1 MSDPVLDHLLDD
13 HDGIVSRLI
22 EYARIPSVSTDP
34 AYAGGMAAARKLLI
48 DRLEAAGF
56 NNVQEIAAGGHPA
69 IYAEWLGLPGAP
81 TYLVYGHYD
90 VQPPDPLDKWHSP
103 PFDPQLRDDRLYG
116 RGVSDDKGPASIAL
130 EVLFAYL
137 AVEGRLPV
145 NIKVLLE
152 GEEEVGSATLPAI
165 LDHHADQLRA
175 EAVISADGARWRAD
189 LPSVNTGSRGN
200 MAFELALRTASK
212 DLHSGRFGGAVPN
225 AAHVL
230 AGILAGLHSRDGR
243 VAVDGF
249 YDGVDEPD
257 ETIRSDIAGLPFD
270 ETAFFAAIGSV
281 PHGEDGFSTLER
293 LWLRPTLE
301 INGMWSG
308 YTGEG
313 GKTVTPAEAF
323 AKITTRLVPGQEP
336 AHVAQA
342 LQRHFE
348 TACPTGSTIRFASRD
363 DGNAAYLVPPDLP
376 LLQAVEDAIED
387 ALGARPV
394 RVRVGSTLPL
404 SDMIKRALGIDT
416 VTLSFSTADEDFH
429 SPNEFFRLSA
439 IEEGVTAWVAL
450 LRKLGREQA

>member
-1 MSDPVLDHLLDD
+1 MSDPVLDHLLGD
-13 HDGIVSRLI
+13 HDGIVDRLI
-22 EYARIPSVSTDP
+22 DYARIPSVSTDP
-34 AYAGGMAAARKLLI
+34 AYADGMAAARKLLA
-48 DRLEAAGF
+48 DRLAAAGF
-56 NNVQEIAAGGHPA
+56 NNVREIAAGGHPA

-81 TYLVYGHYD
+81 VYLVYGHYD

-103 PFDPQLRDDRLYG
+103 PFDPQIRDDRLYG

-137 AVEGRLPV
+137 AVEGHLPV

-152 GEEEVGSATLPAI
+152 GEEEIGSATLPAI
-165 LDHHADQLRA
+165 LKSHADLLRA
-175 EAVISADGARWRAD
+175 KAVISADGARWRAD

-225 AAHVL
+225 AAHML
-230 AGILAGLHSRDGR
+230 AGILAGLHAPDGR
-243 VAVDGF
+243 VTVDGF

-257 ETIRSDIAGLPFD
+257 DTIRSGIAGLPFD

-281 PHGEDGFSTLER
+281 PHGEEGFSTLER

-301 INGMWSG
+301 VNGMWSG
-308 YTGEG
+308 YTGKG

-323 AKITTRLVPGQEP
+323 AKITTRLVPGQNP
-336 AHVAQA
+336 ARVAEV

-348 TACPTGSTIRFASRD
+348 AACPAGTTIRLTSRD

-376 LLQAVEDAIED
+376 LLHAVEDAIED

-404 SDMIKRALGIDT
+404 ADMIKRALGIDT

-439 IEEGVTAWVAL
+439 IEEGLTAWVAL
-450 LRKLGREQA
+450 LRKLGKADA

>member
-1 MSDPVLDHLLDD
+1 MSDPVLDHLLGD
-13 HDGIVSRLI
+13 HDGIVDRLI
-22 EYARIPSVSTDP
+22 DYARIPSVSTDP
-34 AYAGGMAAARKLLI
+34 AYADGMAAARKLLA
-48 DRLEAAGF
+48 DRLAAAGF
-56 NNVQEIAAGGHPA
+56 NNVREIAAGGHPA

-81 TYLVYGHYD
+81 VYLVYGHYD

-103 PFDPQLRDDRLYG
+103 PFDPQIRDDRLYG

-152 GEEEVGSATLPAI
+152 GEEEIGSATLPAI
-165 LDHHADQLRA
+165 LKSHADLLRA

-225 AAHVL
+225 AAHML
-230 AGILAGLHSRDGR
+230 AGILAGLHTPDGR
-243 VAVDGF
+243 VTVEGF
-249 YDGVDEPD
+249 YDGLDEPD
-257 ETIRSDIAGLPFD
+257 DTIRSGIAGLPFD

-281 PHGEDGFSTLER
+281 PHGEEGFSTLER

-301 INGMWSG
+301 VNGMWSG
-308 YTGEG
+308 YTGKG

-323 AKITTRLVPGQEP
+323 AKITTRLVPGQDP
-336 AHVAQA
+336 AHVAEV

-348 TACPTGSTIRFASRD
+348 AACPAGTTIHFAPRD

-376 LLQAVEDAIED
+376 LLHAVEGAIED

-404 SDMIKRALGIDT
+404 ADMIKRALGIDT

-439 IEEGVTAWVAL
+439 IEEGLTAWVAL
-450 LRKLGREQA
+450 LRKLGNADA

>member
-1 MSDPVLDHLLDD
+1 MLDHLLGD
-13 HDGIVSRLI
+13 HDGILDRLI
-22 EYARIPSVSTDP
+22 EYARIPSVSTDA
-34 AYAGGMAAARKLLI
+34 AYADGMAAARKLLAG
-48 DRLEAAGF
+48 RLEAAGF
-56 NNVQEIAAGGHPA
+56 NNVKQIAKGGHPA
-69 IYAEWLGLPGAP
+69 VYGEWLGLSGAP

-103 PFDPQLRDDRLYG
+103 PFDPQIREGRLYG

-137 AVEGRLPV
+137 SVEGRLPV
-145 NIKVLLE
+145 NIKLLLE

-165 LDHHADQLRA
+165 LEHNAKLLQAD
-175 EAVISADGARWRAD
+175 AVISADGARWRAD
-189 LPSVNTGSRGN
+189 LPSVNVGSRGN

-230 AGILAGLHSRDGR
+230 AGLVADLHSPDGR
-243 VAVDGF
+243 VSVDGF
-249 YDGVDEPD
+249 YDGVGDPD
-257 ETIRSDIAGLPFD
+257 ETIGIDIASLPFD
-270 ETAFFAAIGSV
+270 EEAFFAAIGSA
-281 PHGEDGFSTLER
+281 PFGEKGFSTLER

-323 AKITTRLVPGQEP
+323 AKITTRLVPGQDP

-342 LQRHFE
+342 LQRHFGH
-348 TACPTGSTIRFASRD
+348 ACPAGASIEFAPRD

-376 LLQAVEDAIED
+376 LLLAVEDAIED

-439 IEEGVTAWVAL
+439 IEEGMTAWTSL
-450 LRKLGREQA
+450 LRRLGRVTE

>member
-1 MSDPVLDHLLDD
+1 MSDPVLDHLLGD
-13 HDGIVSRLI
+13 HDGIINRLI
-22 EYARIPSVSTDP
+22 DYAKIPSVSTDP
-34 AYAGGMAAARKLLI
+34 AYADGMAAARALLA
-48 DRLEAAGF
+48 DRLVAAGF
-56 NNVQEIAAGGHPA
+56 NNVEEIAAGGHPA
-69 IYAEWLGLPGAP
+69 VCAEWLGLPGAP

-103 PFDPQLRDDRLYG
+103 PFEPQIRDGRLYG

-137 AVEGRLPV
+137 AVEGCLPV

-165 LDHHADQLRA
+165 LERHADRLRA
-175 EAVISADGARWRAD
+175 DAVISADGARWRAD

-200 MAFELALRTASK
+200 MAFELAVRTASK

-230 AGILAGLHSRDGR
+230 ADLVAGLHSPDGK
-243 VAVDGF
+243 VSVDGF
-249 YDGVDEPD
+249 YDGIDNPD
-257 ETIRSDIAGLPFD
+257 GTTRADISGLPFD
-270 ETAFFAAIGSV
+270 EAAFFAAIGSV
-281 PHGEDGFSTLER
+281 PFGEDGFSTLER

-301 INGMWSG
+301 VNGMWSG

-323 AKITTRLVPGQEP
+323 AKITTRLVPGQDP
-336 AHVAQA
+336 ARVARA

-348 TACPTGSTIRFASRD
+348 RACPAGASIDFAPRD

-376 LLQAVEDAIED
+376 LLLAVENAIED
-387 ALGARPV
+387 ALGAKPV

-404 SDMIKRALGIDT
+404 SDMIRRALGIDT

-439 IEEGVTAWVAL
+439 IEEGVTAWTSL
-450 LRKLGREQA
+450 LRRLGRVAE

>member
-1 MSDPVLDHLLDD
+1 MSDPVLDHLLGD

-22 EYARIPSVSTDP
+22 KYARIPSVSTDP
-34 AYAGGMAAARKLLI
+34 AYADGMAAARKLLV
-48 DRLEAAGF
+48 DRLRAAGF
-56 NNVQEIAAGGHPA
+56 NNVEEIAAGGHA
-69 IYAEWLGLPGAP
+69 AVYGEWLGLPGAP

-103 PFDPQLRDDRLYG
+103 PFDPQIRDDRLYG

-165 LDHHADQLRA
+165 LDQYADRLRA
-175 EAVISADGARWRAD
+175 EAVVSADGARWRAD

-230 AGILAGLHSRDGR
+230 ASILAGLHSRDGR
-243 VAVDGF
+243 VAVHGF
-249 YDGVDEPD
+249 YDGIGDPD

-270 ETAFFAAIGSV
+270 EAAFFAAIASV

-301 INGMWSG
+301 VNGMWSG

-313 GKTVTPAEAF
+313 GKTVTPAEAV

-342 LQRHFE
+342 LLRHFE
-348 TACPTGSTIRFASRD
+348 AACPAGTTIHFTSRD
-363 DGNAAYLVPPDLP
+363 VGNAAYLVPPDLP
-376 LLQAVEDAIED
+376 LLRAVEEAIEE

-439 IEEGVTAWVAL
+439 IEEGLTAWVAL
-450 LRKLGREQA
+450 LRKLGRGQA

>member
-1 MSDPVLDHLLDD
+1 VSDPVLDHLLDD
-13 HDGIVSRLI
+13 HDGILNRLI

-34 AYAGGMAAARKLLI
+34 AYADGMAAARMLLV
-48 DRLEAAGF
+48 DRLRAAGF
-56 NNVQEIAAGGHPA
+56 NNVEEIAAGGHPA
-69 IYAEWLGLPGAP
+69 VYGEWLGLPGAP

-90 VQPPDPLDKWHSP
+90 VQPPDPLDKWHSA
-103 PFDPQLRDDRLYG
+103 PFDPQIRDGRLYG

-137 AVEGRLPV
+137 TFEGRLPV

-152 GEEEVGSATLPAI
+152 GEEEIGSATLPVI
-165 LDHHADQLRA
+165 LQSNADRLRA

-212 DLHSGRFGGAVPN
+212 DLHSGRFGGGVPN
-225 AAHVL
+225 AAQVL
-230 AGILAGLHSRDGR
+230 ASLVAALHSPDGK
-243 VAVDGF
+243 VSVTGF
-249 YDGVDEPD
+249 YDGIDDPD
-257 ETIRSDIAGLPFD
+257 ETIRTDIASLPFD
-270 ETAFFAAIGSV
+270 EAGFFAAIGSV
-281 PHGEDGFSTLER
+281 PYGEDGFSTLER

-323 AKITTRLVPGQEP
+323 AKITTRLVPGQDP

-348 TACPTGSTIRFASRD
+348 RACPPGTFIELAPRD

-376 LLQAVEDAIED
+376 LLLAVEEAIED
-387 ALGARPV
+387 ALGAKPV

-439 IEEGVTAWVAL
+439 IEEGMTAWVAL
-450 LRKLGREQA
+450 LRKLGA

>member
-1 MSDPVLDHLLDD
+1 MLDHLLGD
-13 HDGIVSRLI
+13 HDGIVDRLI
-22 EYARIPSVSTDP
+22 DYARLPSVSTDP
-34 AYAGGMAAARKLLI
+34 AYADGMAAARKLLA
-48 DRLEAAGF
+48 DRLAAGGF
-56 NNVQEIAAGGHPA
+56 NNVMEIAAGGHPA
-69 IYAEWLGLPGAP
+69 IFAEWIGLPGAP
-81 TYLVYGHYD
+81 VYLVYGHYD
-90 VQPPDPLDKWHSP
+90 VQPPDPLDKWHSA
-103 PFDPQLRDDRLYG
+103 PFDPQIRDDRLYG

-165 LDHHADQLRA
+165 LKSHADLLRA

-230 AGILAGLHSRDGR
+230 AVLLGGLHTPDGR
-243 VAVDGF
+243 VTVDGF
-249 YDGVDEPD
+249 YDSVDEPD
-257 ETIRSDIAGLPFD
+257 DTTRSDISGLPFD
-270 ETAFFAAIGSV
+270 EAAFFAAIGSV

-301 INGMWSG
+301 VNGMWAG

-323 AKITTRLVPGQEP
+323 AKITTRLVPGQDP

-348 TACPTGSTIRFASRD
+348 AACPAGTTIRLTSRD

-376 LLQAVEDAIED
+376 LLHAVEDAVED

-404 SDMIKRALGIDT
+404 ADMIKRALDIDT

-439 IEEGVTAWVAL
+439 IKQGLTAWVAL
-450 LRKLGREQA
+450 LRRLGKTQP

>member
-1 MSDPVLDHLLDD
+1 MSDPVLDHLLGDQ
-13 HDGIVSRLI
+13 DGILNRLI

-34 AYAGGMAAARKLLI
+34 AYADAMTAARTLLA

-56 NNVQEIAAGGHPA
+56 NNVEEIAAGGHPA
-69 IYAEWLGLPGAP
+69 IYGEWLGLPGAP

-103 PFDPQLRDDRLYG
+103 PFDPQVRDDRLYG

-152 GEEEVGSATLPAI
+152 GEEEIGSATLPAI
-165 LDHHADQLRA
+165 LQLNADRLHA

-200 MAFELALRTASK
+200 MAFELALSTASK

-230 AGILAGLHSRDGR
+230 ANLVTGLHSPDGR
-243 VAVDGF
+243 VSVDGF
-249 YDGVDEPD
+249 YDGINDPD
-257 ETIRSDIAGLPFD
+257 ETIRSDLASLPFD
-270 ETAFFAAIGSV
+270 EHAFFAAIGSV
-281 PHGEDGFSTLER
+281 PFGEEGFSTLER

-323 AKITTRLVPGQEP
+323 AKITTRLVPGQDP
-336 AHVAQA
+336 AHVAQT
-342 LQRHFE
+342 LQHHFE
-348 TACPTGSTIRFASRD
+348 RACPAGTSIDFVPCN

-376 LLQAVEDAIED
+376 LLLAVEDAIED

-439 IEEGVTAWVAL
+439 IEEGMTAWVAL
-450 LRKLGREQA
+450 LRKLGRVVE

>member
-1 MSDPVLDHLLDD
+1 MSDPVLDHLLSDQD
-13 HDGIVSRLI
+13 HILERLI

-34 AYAGGMAAARKLLI
+34 AYADGMAAARKLLTN
-48 DRLEAAGF
+48 RLQTAGF
-56 NNVQEIAAGGHPA
+56 SNVKELAAGGHPA
-69 IYAEWLGLPGAP
+69 VYGEWLGLADAP

-90 VQPPDPLDKWHSP
+90 VQPPDPLDKWRSP
-103 PFDPQLRDDRLYG
+103 PFEPQIRHGRLYG
-116 RGVSDDKGPASIAL
+116 RGVSDDKGPASVAL
-130 EVLFAYL
+130 EVLFACL

-145 NIKVLLE
+145 NVKVLLE
-152 GEEEVGSATLPAI
+152 GEEEMGSATLPAI
-165 LDHHADQLRA
+165 LESHAKLLSA

-189 LPSVNTGSRGN
+189 LPSVNTGSRGS
-200 MAFELALRTASK
+200 MAFDLALRTASK

-230 AGILAGLHSRDGR
+230 ADIVASLHGPDGR
-243 VAVDGF
+243 VTVDGF
-249 YDGVDEPD
+249 YDNVPAPD
-257 ETIRSDIAGLPFD
+257 ETTRTGIANLPFD
-270 ETAFFAAIGSV
+270 ETGFFSALDSV
-281 PHGEDGFSTLER
+281 PFGEEGFSTLER

-323 AKITTRLVPGQEP
+323 AKVTTRLVPGQDP
-336 AHVAQA
+336 AHVAHV

-348 TACPTGSTIRFASRD
+348 AACPAGVAMRFAPRG

-376 LLQAVEDAIED
+376 LLRAVEHAIEG
-387 ALGARPV
+387 ALGAKPV

-404 SDMIKRALGIDT
+404 ADMIKRALGIDT

-439 IEEGVTAWVAL
+439 IGQGLTAWVLL
-450 LRKLGREQA
+450 LRRLGRCSR

>member
-1 MSDPVLDHLLDD
+1 VSDRVLDHLLGD

-34 AYAGGMAAARKLLI
+34 AYAGGMAAARKLLL

-56 NNVQEIAAGGHPA
+56 NNVEEIAAGGHA
-69 IYAEWLGLPGAP
+69 AVYAEWLGLPGAP

-103 PFDPQLRDDRLYG
+103 PFDPQIRDDRLYG

-165 LDHHADQLRA
+165 LDQHADRLRA

-230 AGILAGLHSRDGR
+230 AGILSALHSRDGR

-249 YDGVDEPD
+249 YDGIEEPD
-257 ETIRSDIAGLPFD
+257 ETIRSNIAGLPFD
-270 ETAFFAAIGSV
+270 EAAFFAAIGSV

-301 INGMWSG
+301 VNGMWSG

-313 GKTVTPAEAF
+313 GKTVTPAEAV
-323 AKITTRLVPGQEP
+323 AKITTRLVPGQQP

-348 TACPTGSTIRFASRD
+348 TACPAGTTIQFTSRD
-363 DGNAAYLVPPDLP
+363 LGNAAYLVPPDLP

-439 IEEGVTAWVAL
+439 IEEGLTAWVAL
-450 LRKLGREQA
+450 LRKLGRGQA

>member
-1 MSDPVLDHLLDD
+1 MSDRVLDHLLDD
-13 HDGIVSRLI
+13 HDGIVNRLI

-34 AYAGGMAAARKLLI
+34 AYADGMAAARKLLI
-48 DRLEAAGF
+48 DRLEDAGF
-56 NNVQEIAAGGHPA
+56 NKVEEVAAGGHPA
-69 IYAEWLGLPGAP
+69 IYAEWLGLPDAP
-81 TYLVYGHYD
+81 VYLVYGHYD

-103 PFDPQLRDDRLYG
+103 PFDPQIRDDRLYG

-145 NIKVLLE
+145 NIKILLE

-165 LDHHADQLRA
+165 LDQHADRLRA

-200 MAFELALRTASK
+200 MAFELALTTASK

-230 AGILAGLHSRDGR
+230 AGILSALHSRDGR

-249 YDGVDEPD
+249 YDGIDEPD
-257 ETIRSDIAGLPFD
+257 ETIRSNIAGLPFD
-270 ETAFFAAIGSV
+270 EAAFFAAIGSV
-281 PHGEDGFSTLER
+281 PYGEDGFSTLER

-301 INGMWSG
+301 VNGMWSG

-348 TACPTGSTIRFASRD
+348 AACPAGTTIHFTSRD

-439 IEEGVTAWVAL
+439 IEEGLTAWVAL
-450 LRKLGREQA
+450 LRKLGRRQA

>member
-1 MSDPVLDHLLDD
+1 MSDRVLDHLLGD

-34 AYAGGMAAARKLLI
+34 AYAGGMAAARKLLL

-56 NNVQEIAAGGHPA
+56 NNVEEIAAGGHA
-69 IYAEWLGLPGAP
+69 AVYAEWLGLPGAP

-103 PFDPQLRDDRLYG
+103 PFDPQIRDDRLYG

-165 LDHHADQLRA
+165 LDQHADRLRA

-230 AGILAGLHSRDGR
+230 AGILSALHSRDGR

-249 YDGVDEPD
+249 YDGIEEPD
-257 ETIRSDIAGLPFD
+257 ETIRSNIAGLPFD
-270 ETAFFAAIGSV
+270 EAAFFAAIGSV

-301 INGMWSG
+301 VNGMWSG

-313 GKTVTPAEAF
+313 GKTVTPAEAV
-323 AKITTRLVPGQEP
+323 AKITTRLVPGQQP

-348 TACPTGSTIRFASRD
+348 TACPAGTTIQFTSRD
-363 DGNAAYLVPPDLP
+363 LGNAAYLVPPDLP

-439 IEEGVTAWVAL
+439 IEEGLTAWVAL
-450 LRKLGREQA
+450 LRKLGRGQA